1 MQGLACYHEKQR
13 PSHSWPVFRIQTRH
27 FLNLFWR
34 NLVQTLCALIDKE
47 HSKGHVGLSVR
58 TNKAT
63 VLSVKFKV
71 QKYKSINRKEYW
83 KNSGKKNQ
91 LTLQLNCNIFQQ
103 QLN

>member
-1 MQGLACYHEKQR
+1 MQGLGCYHEKQR
-13 PSHSWPVFRIQTRH
+13 PSHSWPVFTIQTRH

-58 TNKAT
+58 TNEAT
-63 VLSVKFKV
+63 TLSVKFKV
-71 QKYKSINRKEYW
+71 QKYKSINRKEYVW
-83 KNSGKKNQ
+83 KKKNQ